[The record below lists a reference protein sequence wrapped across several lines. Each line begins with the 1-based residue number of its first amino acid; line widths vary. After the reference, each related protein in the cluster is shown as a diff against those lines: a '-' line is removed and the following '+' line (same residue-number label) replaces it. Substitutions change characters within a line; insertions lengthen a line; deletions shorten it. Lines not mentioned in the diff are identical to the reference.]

1 MVGRLGLLAD
11 SFIVFGYGGSAEMF
25 DVRRLWYMLYGVR
38 GMGCMTFVVHIVL
51 RSSYSW
57 QNAARAVP
65 FFYANSHCT
74 YGKLYGC
81 GFVAELFY
89 RIKTI

>member
-1 MVGRLGLLAD
+1 MVDRLGLLAD
-11 SFIVFGYGGSAEMF
+11 SFIVFGYGDSAEMF
-25 DVRRLWYMLYGVR
+25 DVRRPWYTLCG
-38 GMGCMTFVVHIVL
+38 GCSTGCMTAVVHVVL